1 MLTPEE
7 IKHIATLA
15 RIDFTDAEFEYLQR
29 EFDKILN
36 FIAKLNE
43 IETKG
48 ITPTA
53 QVGGFTNS
61 WRSDAEGYSADAVDR
76 NALLDQAP
84 KRENDHVKVKAVF
97 E

>member
-1 MLTPEE
+1 MLTAAE

-15 RIDFTDAEFEYLQR
+15 RIDFTDAELEYLQQ

-48 ITPTA
+48 IAPTA
-53 QVGGFTNS
+53 QVGDLVNA
-61 WRSDAEGYSADAVDR
+61 WRKDAERYLADAVDR
-76 NALLDQAP
+76 DALLSQAP
-84 KRENDHVKVKAVF
+84 QREKDYVKVKAVF